1 MTTGATLP
9 KNRCFTSGLSARDI
23 VRMVTVGE
31 LGTEE
36 IARGVLSDIEA
47 VDPLLNCFAALDPDF
62 VLRQATRLQKAL
74 RRDSFAAGSLC
85 SVPVPVKDL
94 IATRDYP
101 TAFGSKPFRES
112 RASADAPSVMR
123 MLKQDAL
130 LLGKTTTSEFGCKA
144 TGYSPL
150 TGFTRNPWN
159 TALTP
164 GGSSAGSAAAV
175 AAGLAPVAL
184 GTDGGG
190 SVRIPAAL
198 TGIVGFKPTFG
209 RAPVHPVSATPTVG
223 HVGVL
228 ARNVRD
234 AALVVDAITVYDAR
248 DPYALPLPAT
258 AGLAACERA
267 VGRPRIA
274 YSPTLGYA
282 HPDPG
287 VRRIVDQ
294 AVECLE
300 DLGCDMT
307 LVESVFPDPADIWE
321 SEFYTDVAVKLRVP
335 LATQRSELDAEI
347 AAKLDDYAGR
357 SLLSQRELA
366 LKRYRLRE
374 TVRALFETFDFLV
387 TPTLPVVAFP
397 IERTAPSGYR
407 QDDLVAWASYTYPF
421 NLTGHPAVSLPA
433 GLVDGLP
440 AGLQIVADL
449 FEEERLFAIA
459 AAFEEA
465 RPWPMLG

>member
-1 MTTGATLP
+1 
-9 KNRCFTSGLSARDI
+9 
-23 VRMVTVGE
+23 MVTVGE

-36 IARGVLSDIEA
+36 IALAVLSDVEA
-47 VDPLLNCFAALDPDF
+47 VDPLLNCFAALDPDL
-62 VLRQATRLQKAL
+62 VLRQAARLQKAL
-74 RRDSFAAGSLC
+74 RRDSSAAGPLC
-85 SVPVPVKDL
+85 GVPVPVKDL

-112 RASADAPSVMR
+112 RASADAPTVAR
-123 MLKQDAL
+123 ALKRDAL
-130 LLGKTTTSEFGCKA
+130 LFGKTTTSEFGCKA
-144 TGYSPL
+144 TGFSPF
-150 TGFTRNPWN
+150 TGFTRNPWD

-234 AALVVDAITVYDAR
+234 AALLVDAITGYDAR

-258 AGLAACERA
+258 AGLAACGA
-267 VGRPRIA
+267 DLGRPRVA
-274 YSPTLGYA
+274 YSPTLGYVR
-282 HPDPG
+282 PDPG
-287 VRRIVDQ
+287 VRRVVEQ
-294 AVECLE
+294 AVGCLE
-300 DLGCDMT
+300 DIGCEVT
-307 LVESVFPDPADIWE
+307 LVESVFADPADIWE
-321 SEFYTDVAVKLRVP
+321 SEFYTDVAMKLRIL
-335 LATQRSELDAEI
+335 LAAQRSELDADV
-347 AAKLDDYAGR
+347 AAKLEDYAGR
-357 SLLSQRELA
+357 SLLSHRELA
-366 LKRYRLRE
+366 LKRYQLRDV
-374 TVRALFETFDFLV
+374 VRALFETFDFLV

-397 IERTAPSGYR
+397 VERTAPAGYR

-440 AGLQIVADL
+440 AGLQIVANL
-449 FEEERLFAIA
+449 YEEERLFAIA

-465 RPWPMLG
+465 RPWPMLV